1 MNNNSE
7 SDLSRP
13 NIDDSTLDRHLASLP
28 GFDPFVG
35 FEDRVMSRVLVPP
48 PHWVQGLK
56 QSARSLADTRRFR
69 WLAAGLMTTSFVS
82 LVVMTA
88 LVWTNYSTVSQ
99 VVNSAATT
107 VGLPLWRS
115 FVELTSNSVLNVFS
129 FSDPL
134 LASRGS
140 ALLTVAATVGFLAFS
155 AGMLACLMS
164 PKCLARSE

>member
-1 MNNNSE
+1 MNNDSE

-13 NIDDSTLDRHLASLP
+13 NIDDLTLDRHLASLP

-48 PHWVQGLK
+48 PRWVQSLK
-56 QSARSLADTRRFR
+56 QNARSLIDTRRFR

-88 LVWTNYSTVSQ
+88 LV
-99 VVNSAATT
+99 
-107 VGLPLWRS
+107 RS
-115 FVELTSNSVLNVFS
+115 FVGFASDSALNVFS
-129 FSDPL
+129 ISGPL

-140 ALLTVAATVGFLAFS
+140 ALLAAAAAVGFLVFS

>member
-1 MNNNSE
+1 MNNDSE

-13 NIDDSTLDRHLASLP
+13 NIDESTLDRHLASLP

-48 PHWVQGLK
+48 PRWVQSLK
-56 QSARSLADTRRFR
+56 QNARSLIDTRRFR
-69 WLAAGLMTTSFVS
+69 WLTAGLMTTSFVS
-82 LVVMTA
+82 LVVMTG
-88 LVWTNYSTVSQ
+88 LVWTNYSTVSH
-99 VVNSAATT
+99 VVNRAAVT

-115 FVELTSNSVLNVFS
+115 FVGFASDSALNIFS
-129 FSDPL
+129 ISGPL

-140 ALLTVAATVGFLAFS
+140 ALLAAAATVGFLVFS
-155 AGMLACLMS
+155 AGMLVCLMS

>member
-1 MNNNSE
+1 MNNHSE

-28 GFDPFVG
+28 GFDPVVG

-48 PHWVQGLK
+48 PHWVQSLK
-56 QSARSLADTRRFR
+56 QSARSLVDTRRFR
-69 WLAAGLMTTSFVS
+69 WLAAGLMTTSTVS
-82 LVVMTA
+82 LVVTAA
-88 LVWTNYSTVSQ
+88 LVWTNYSTVSR
-99 VVNSAATT
+99 VVNLAATT

-115 FVELTSNSVLNVFS
+115 FVELTPDSVLSVFS
-129 FSDPL
+129 FSGPL

-155 AGMLACLMS
+155 ARMLACLMS

>member
-1 MNNNSE
+1 MNNDSE

-28 GFDPFVG
+28 GFDPFEG
-35 FEDRVMSRVLVPP
+35 FEDQVMSRVLVPP
-48 PHWVQGLK
+48 PRWVQNLK
-56 QSARSLADTRRFR
+56 QSARSLLDTRRFR

-88 LVWTNYSTVSQ
+88 LV
-99 VVNSAATT
+99 
-107 VGLPLWRS
+107 RS
-115 FVELTSNSVLNVFS
+115 FVGFASDSALNVFS
-129 FSDPL
+129 ISGPL

-140 ALLTVAATVGFLAFS
+140 ALLAAAATVGFLVFS
-155 AGMLACLMS
+155 AGMLVCLMS